1 MESRF
6 YYSVTRISTI
16 EFCIICHT
24 LQLVR
29 LTRRSVSTAIR
40 EASLIGFSVRSLCAY
55 SLCVRFFLPPFNQTI
70 IDGFHSLRCLQ
81 IGLDKMIKSI
91 ILKFSKFDI

>member
-29 LTRRSVSTAIR
+29 LTRRSVSMAIR
-40 EASLIGFSVRSLCAY
+40 EASLIGFYVC
-55 SLCVRFFLPPFNQTI
+55 SLCVSFLCVMTFLHPLTSASNEQ
-70 IDGFHSLRCLQ
+70 
-81 IGLDKMIKSI
+81 
-91 ILKFSKFDI
+91 ILKFKVSTEVSC

>member
-29 LTRRSVSTAIR
+29 LTRRSVSKAIR
-40 EASLIGFSVRSLCAY
+40 EASLIGFYVC
-55 SLCVRFFLPPFNQTI
+55 SLCVNFLCVI
-70 IDGFHSLRCLQ
+70 IFLYPLTSAGNGQ
-81 IGLDKMIKSI
+81 ISKVKVSTEVIEC
-91 ILKFSKFDI
+91 ILS